1 MRRLLFILIGFF
13 ITLVSSAQIPQYLPS
28 NGLLVWLPFNGDAL
42 DESGNGINGTVAGP
56 DLTLDRFG
64 NANAA
69 YDFGGGQDRIIMASP
84 FSEGVN
90 EMTIMAWFKPEVSG
104 APSDQVISLWQQDDG
119 FNLNDGIAYFS
130 YYPEPSNVRVG
141 YGTSNTNFS
150 SVIIDNPS
158 QEWHCAIMTF
168 NGAEVSLYMDS
179 QLLGTSSLSTGE
191 YISNEPFAIGNLE
204 SNPVQGFIGQIDDF
218 AIWNRALTTN
228 EIEQLFLS
236 EEGEEVCLPSST
248 PIDGLVA
255 YYPFCGS
262 AQDFSGNGL
271 NAVINGAI
279 FSEDRNGIENSCM
292 YFDGVDD
299 YLSVAHSPLL
309 EFADENEMS
318 VSYWVKLESYPPG
331 SFLDIIFSKQSGSGN
346 SQTGWNINQNST
358 ITQSL
363 TVGNTGG
370 LEGIGVGLLP
380 LNEWFNITVTR
391 DNEFRRAYLN
401 GELIDELGVST
412 AIGANNLDLLIG
424 KANWNNVNA
433 QNFNGFLDEIAL
445 YNRALNP
452 NEVNLLFWEDYC
464 DPCLNNYRRG
474 DLDCTGTVDTG
485 DLLIFLTEYGQ
496 VIE

>member
-1 MRRLLFILIGFF
+1 
-13 ITLVSSAQIPQYLPS
+13 
-28 NGLLVWLPFNGDAL
+28 
-42 DESGNGINGTVAGP
+42 
-56 DLTLDRFG
+56 
-64 NANAA
+64 
-69 YDFGGGQDRIIMASP
+69 
-84 FSEGVN
+84 
-90 EMTIMAWFKPEVSG
+90 
-104 APSDQVISLWQQDDG
+104 
-119 FNLNDGIAYFS
+119 
-130 YYPEPSNVRVG
+130 
-141 YGTSNTNFS
+141 
-150 SVIIDNPS
+150 
-158 QEWHCAIMTF
+158 
-168 NGAEVSLYMDS
+168 
-179 QLLGTSSLSTGE
+179 
-191 YISNEPFAIGNLE
+191 
-204 SNPVQGFIGQIDDF
+204 
-218 AIWNRALTTN
+218 
-228 EIEQLFLS
+228 
-236 EEGEEVCLPSST
+236 
-248 PIDGLVA
+248 
-255 YYPFCGS
+255 
-262 AQDFSGNGL
+262 
-271 NAVINGAI
+271 
-279 FSEDRNGIENSCM
+279 
-292 YFDGVDD
+292 VDD